1 MQNTVLLPPNPARIA
16 AEGTDHHVTNV
27 LTSYLRSPILPPA
40 LARIAAEGTD
50 HLVTNE
56 LASYLR
62 CASQTI
68 RKAYSLTGHYLGVRP
83 LKLGNRLLWPINDVA
98 QLLPRGAQ

>member
-1 MQNTVLLPPNPARIA
+1 MQNTVLL
-16 AEGTDHHVTNV
+16 
-27 LTSYLRSPILPPA
+27 SSA

-68 RKAYSLTGHYLGVRP
+68 RKAYSLTGHYLGIRP
-83 LKLGNRLLWPINDVA
+83 LKLGNRLLWPINEVA
-98 QLLPRGAQ
+98 QLLPKGAQ